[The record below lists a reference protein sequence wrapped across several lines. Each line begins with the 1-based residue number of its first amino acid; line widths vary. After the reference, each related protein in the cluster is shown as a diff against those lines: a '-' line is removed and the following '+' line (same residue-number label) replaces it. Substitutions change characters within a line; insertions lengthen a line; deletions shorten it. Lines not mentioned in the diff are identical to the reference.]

1 MQTLVKLFKPLLN
14 NVKEF
19 RKNTSRDYICIAM
32 QKNTLWIITIILSIT
47 LIGLIVV
54 QSYWIKNAIEIKEN
68 QFKQLVSK
76 GIDNIIEEIENR
88 EMVYQV
94 VNEMEPYHDISP
106 TGTPS
111 INYTLNKLN
120 QKTYQL
126 SSTNEE
132 KEIFVINQS
141 DSLDISSQLQLLGNN
156 IMQLNNKSNLQI
168 SDRGNQNSFG
178 NLKLNI
184 DFNEKLNNRTVFVE
198 NVVNKLIQI
207 DVELEDRINKE
218 TIEQILKKTF
228 NSLGIDINYEYAVT
242 KSNINRVYESDNY
255 NEKFKSEIFK
265 GHLFPNDI
273 FAKDNYLYVYFPEQ
287 RNFILKSTGLMA
299 FLSVLLTLIILFGFS
314 ITIHIMFKQKRLS
327 QIKNDFVN
335 NMTHELKTPI
345 STISLAS
352 QMLKDDSIPIES
364 KNITYISNIIDD
376 ESKRLSYQVE
386 KVLKTALF
394 EQGQIKFKKQE
405 LNVHSIIEN
414 VVKNFEIQVKS
425 RNGELI
431 KKLDAENPISII
443 DEAHFTNIIF
453 NLLDNAVK
461 YSKDEPVITI
471 SSRNDKNGVCITV
484 ADKGIG
490 IKKQDQ
496 KRIFDQFYRVSTGN
510 LHDVKGF
517 GLGLSYVKKIV
528 DAHNGEIKLK
538 SEYKKGTT
546 FEIFIPNN
554 HINNGRK

>member
-1 MQTLVKLFKPLLN
+1 
-14 NVKEF
+14 
-19 RKNTSRDYICIAM
+19 M
-32 QKNTLWIITIILSIT
+32 QKNILWIITIILSIT

-68 QFKQLVSK
+68 QFKQLVNK

-94 VNEMEPYHDISP
+94 VNEMEPYHDVSP

-120 QKTYQL
+120 QKTFQL

-141 DSLDISSQLQLLGNN
+141 DSLNISSQLQLLGNN

-168 SDRGNQNSFG
+168 SDRGKQNSFG
-178 NLKLNI
+178 KLKLNI
-184 DFNEKLNNRTVFVE
+184 NFNEKLNNRTVFVE

-207 DVELEDRINKE
+207 DVELEDRIDKE

-242 KSNINRVYESDNY
+242 KSNINRIYESDNY
-255 NEKFKSEIFK
+255 NENSKSEMFT

-273 FAKDNYLYVYFPEQ
+273 FAKDDYLGVYFPEQ

-299 FLSVLLTLIILFGFS
+299 FLSVLLTLIILMGFS
-314 ITIHIMFKQKRLS
+314 VTIHIMFKQKRLS

-352 QMLKDDSIPIES
+352 QMLKDDSIPVES
-364 KNITYISNIIDD
+364 KNIIYISNIIDD

-394 EQGQIKFKKQE
+394 EQGQIKLKKQE
-405 LNVHSIIEN
+405 LNINNIIES

-461 YSKDEPVITI
+461 YSKNEPVITI
-471 SSRNDKNGVCITV
+471 SSRNDKNGVYITV

-528 DAHNGEIKLK
+528 DVHNGEIKLK

-554 HINNGRK
+554 HISNGRK